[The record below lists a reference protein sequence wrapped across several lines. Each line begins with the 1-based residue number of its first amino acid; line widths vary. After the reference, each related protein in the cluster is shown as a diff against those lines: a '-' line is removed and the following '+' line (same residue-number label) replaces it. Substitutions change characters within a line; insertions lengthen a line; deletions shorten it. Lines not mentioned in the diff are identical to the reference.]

1 MSGILDSIKSV
12 VSDVA
17 YPNRE
22 SETGRDDHDAAVGAT
37 ASHDAP
43 DGLMDALHGDNGV
56 KTIRTHGNIGEGS
69 GEGLQKKAVAHQEE
83 MAERSRLRNEGLFE
97 SHVKHDKLVNM
108 SDEHRAV
115 ADGSKMFGNE
125 EEGSSAAAAST
136 DSADGERLV

>member
-43 DGLMDALHGDNGV
+43 DGLMGASTALSLSACDE
-56 KTIRTHGNIGEGS
+56 R
-69 GEGLQKKAVAHQEE
+69 KAVAQAGCGR
-83 MAERSRLRNEGLFE
+83 AEC
-97 SHVKHDKLVNM
+97 
-108 SDEHRAV
+108 
-115 ADGSKMFGNE
+115 
-125 EEGSSAAAAST
+125 
-136 DSADGERLV
+136 

>member
-1 MSGILDSIKSV
+1 M
-12 VSDVA
+12 
-17 YPNRE
+17 
-22 SETGRDDHDAAVGAT
+22 
-37 ASHDAP
+37 
-43 DGLMDALHGDNGV
+43 
-56 KTIRTHGNIGEGS
+56 RTHGNIGEGS
-69 GEGLQKKAVAHQEE
+69 GTGLQQKAVAHQEE

-125 EEGSSAAAAST
+125 EEGSSSAAAAST